1 MRPAKR
7 AASRSKRRGSRV
19 STFSGHA
26 RADRAVCA
34 SCSTAVCSTP
44 RELGHLEV
52 QAEEIAELGFVPVAE
67 ALELL
72 SGPLRRRVRAAV
84 GAHTCQYL
92 EDGRPVGGVRRLS
105 QEPGIGDVSATFE
118 AAIGRELSD
127 FRHRDLRGPA
137 SVLSERYRSRD
148 LAGGSHGFAP
158 GQVQA
163 YLATRVPATFAATRR
178 VLSELSSLRPDW
190 EPRSILDVGA
200 GPGTATW
207 AAKAVFPSIEQAQL
221 VEREP
226 EMAALG
232 ARLAGNDLSELLAD
246 AAWTIGDAVD
256 VATAKSDL
264 VVAAYVLGEL
274 GHEREQPALQR
285 WWGATRGELV
295 LVEPGTPAGFERLR
309 AARRALI
316 SWGAQVTAPCPHDDR
331 CPVAGPD
338 WCHFSVRLQRSNLQ
352 QRAEGSTARIRGREV
367 LLPGRVG
374 EPAVCTSSPARAHAA
389 PAQGSREAL
398 AVRSGRPW

>member
-1 MRPAKR
+1 M
-7 AASRSKRRGSRV
+7 
-19 STFSGHA
+19 
-26 RADRAVCA
+26 
-34 SCSTAVCSTP
+34 
-44 RELGHLEV
+44 
-52 QAEEIAELGFVPVAE
+52 
-67 ALELL
+67 
-72 SGPLRRRVRAAV
+72 
-84 GAHTCQYL
+84 
-92 EDGRPVGGVRRLS
+92 
-105 QEPGIGDVSATFE
+105 SATFE
-118 AAIGRELSD
+118 AAVGRELSD
-127 FRHRDLRGPA
+127 LRHRDLRGPA

-352 QRAEGSTARIRGREV
+352 RELKGARLGYEDEKYSYLAVSASRPSAPAARLVRSPRRHKGHVR
-367 LLPGRVG
+367 LLLCEAGGLG
-374 EPAVCTSSPARAHAA
+374 ERIISRRDGEIYKRARAARW
-389 PAQGSREAL
+389 GDRI
-398 AVRSGRPW
+398 